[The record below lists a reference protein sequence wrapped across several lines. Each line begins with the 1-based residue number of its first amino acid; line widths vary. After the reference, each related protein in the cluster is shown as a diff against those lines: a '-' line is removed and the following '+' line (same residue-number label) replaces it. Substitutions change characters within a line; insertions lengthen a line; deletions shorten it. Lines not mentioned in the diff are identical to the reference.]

1 MAPSLPTPLPQVPP
15 SGSWRAS
22 PLIRGSVV
30 LHAGAAA
37 AALARPQ
44 WWPWALSAVVADHLL
59 LTATGLWPRSRWLG
73 PNWTRLPSP
82 AAGSVPVPAS
92 ATDAAGTFPGALP
105 QADAVALTIDDGPD
119 PELTARVLDVLDEHG
134 ARATFFCIGE
144 RVAQHPA
151 LARAIVERR
160 HEIGNHSHRHLK
172 RFSLLGPRALRE
184 EIRRAQG
191 AILDATGER
200 PRFFRAPAGLRN
212 PFLEP
217 VLARESL
224 QLVSWTRRGFDTVN
238 GSARAVLGRLTRRLR
253 AGDILLLH
261 DGHAARTAAGT
272 PVILEVLPAL
282 LSALQAARLT
292 PITLRAARARAA
304 GAPL

>member
-15 SGSWRAS
+15 SGSWRAP

-30 LHAGAAA
+30 LHVGAAA

-44 WWPWALSAVVADHLL
+44 WWPWALSAVVANHLL

-82 AAGSVPVPAS
+82 AAAP
-92 ATDAAGTFPGALP
+92 LP
-105 QADAVALTIDDGPD
+105 AVAITIDDGPD

-144 RVAQHPA
+144 RVARHPA
-151 LARAIVERR
+151 LARAIVERH

-184 EIRRAQG
+184 EIRRAQR
-191 AILDATGER
+191 AILDASGEL

-238 GSARAVLGRLTRRLR
+238 GSARVVLGRLTRRLR

-282 LSALQAARLT
+282 LGALKAAQLT
-292 PITLRAARARAA
+292 AITLRAAYARAA
-304 GAPL
+304 GAPR